1 MLVTGVAGVDV
12 ESLDFSTSG
21 QDRKRAFPSF
31 PLAQSTGAFA
41 SLARTGALLYQGE
54 LYLFGARPTNHH
66 DGGAGLDVTA
76 SPIHDPTR
84 PLPPL
89 PLYPSKLV
97 SHTRSQPRL
106 SDHRCV
112 FYLDRFPTSSYLAP
126 CDTQFSSQPGP
137 LSIHPLPIAP
147 HRHQHVS
154 RQQALDRGRR
164 PQGQARPHSRKYQHV
179 MA

>member
-1 MLVTGVAGVDV
+1 MSNLWTSRRAAKT
-12 ESLDFSTSG
+12 ESAHSPRSHLLN
-21 QDRKRAFPSF
+21 QPELLP
-31 PLAQSTGAFA
+31 PL
-41 SLARTGALLYQGE
+41 RELYQGE

-112 FYLDRFPTSSYLAP
+112 FYLDQFPTSSYLAP
-126 CDTQFSSQPGP
+126 CDIQFSSQPGP

-164 PQGQARPHSRKYQHV
+164 PQGQARPHSRMYQHV